1 MPSSA
6 APSRWSRAGGG
17 RTASAV
23 RKGRVICFAL
33 MVAAATVLVA
43 GVPPVGAAQ
52 DNHRIGAY
60 HVQLKL
66 LRLVD
71 TTRATPANGSYPGS
85 PERSLPTLLFL
96 PKRAAGGA
104 ERFPLVVF
112 SPGYGSV
119 PEDYESLLE
128 QWASAGYVVAAVD
141 FPLSSEYAPG
151 GTTLI
156 DVKEQPGDVK
166 FVIEKLI
173 SLNHTPGQPVTNLLD
188 PSRVAVAGH
197 SLGGVTTLA
206 LTANTCCRSLGRLVK
221 AAVVL
226 SAYDYQFDGSGSYFP
241 TDGYHPP
248 TLEVSGTADTTSPLV
263 DTEATY
269 ARTRTPKYQ
278 ALMLGAPHVDFG
290 EPWGP
295 VIDRTVVA
303 FLNDYL
309 AGTGSHAAILKAA
322 NVAGVSKGRYN

>member
-1 MPSSA
+1 MVFVALVA
-6 APSRWSRAGGG
+6 AVVSVLAGG
-17 RTASAV
+17 
-23 RKGRVICFAL
+23 
-33 MVAAATVLVA
+33 
-43 GVPPVGAAQ
+43 VPRAGAAQ
-52 DNHRIGAY
+52 DDHQIGEFRV
-60 HVQLKL
+60 HLKVL
-66 LRLVD
+66 SLVD
-71 TTRATPANGSYPGS
+71 TSRATPANGTYPGS

-96 PKRAAGGA
+96 P
-104 ERFPLVVF
+104 ERSPGSEEQFPLVVF
-112 SPGYGSV
+112 SPGYASI

-128 QWASAGYVVAAVD
+128 QWASAGYVVAAVN

-156 DVKEQPGDVK
+156 DVANQPGDVK

-173 SLNHTPGQPVTNLLD
+173 SLDHTRGDPVTHLLD
-188 PSRVAVAGH
+188 VSRVAVAGH

-206 LTANTCCRSLGRLVK
+206 LTANSCCRSLGRLIK

-248 TLEVSGTADTTSPLV
+248 TLEVSGTADTTSPLT

-269 ARTRTPKYQ
+269 SQTLSPKYQ

-290 EPWGP
+290 KPWGP

-303 FLNDYL
+303 FLNLYL
-309 AGTGSHAAILKAA
+309 ADTGSHAAIMKAL
-322 NVAGVSKGRYN
+322 NVPGVSKGRFD

>member
-1 MPSSA
+1 MCSA
-6 APSRWSRAGGG
+6 TGVARAD
-17 RTASAV
+17 AV
-23 RKGRVICFAL
+23 STGLLARRGRVLTVAL
-33 MVAAATVLVA
+33 VVVVATVLAA
-43 GVPPVGAAQ
+43 GPRPAGAAQ
-52 DNHRIGAY
+52 DNHRIGEY
-60 HVQLKL
+60 RVHLKL
-66 LRLVD
+66 LHLVD

-85 PERSLPTLLFL
+85 SERSLPTLLFL
-96 PKRAAGGA
+96 PRRSAGND
-104 ERFPLVVF
+104 EQFPLVVF
-112 SPGYGSV
+112 SPGYGSI

-128 QWASAGYVVAAVD
+128 QWASAGYVVAALN

-156 DVKEQPGDVK
+156 DVKNQPGDVT

-173 SLNHTPGQPVTNLLD
+173 SLDHAHGDPVTNLLD
-188 PSRVAVAGH
+188 TSRVAVAGH

-206 LTANTCCRSLGRLVK
+206 LTANTCCRSLGRLIK

-226 SAYDYQFDGSGSYFP
+226 SAYDYQFEGSGSYFP

-248 TLEVSGTADTTSPLV
+248 TLEVSGTADPTSPLA

-269 ARTRTPKYQ
+269 SQTQRPKYQ

-290 EPWGP
+290 EPWGQ

-303 FLNDYL
+303 FFNAYL
-309 AGTGSHAAILKAA
+309 AGTGSRAAILHAS
-322 NVAGVSKGRYN
+322 NVPGVSKGRFN

>member
-1 MPSSA
+1 MISA
-6 APSRWSRAGGG
+6 AVTVA
-17 RTASAV
+17 
-23 RKGRVICFAL
+23 
-33 MVAAATVLVA
+33 VAALLGAA
-43 GVPPVGAAQ
+43 VPPAGATQ

-60 HVQLKL
+60 RVQLKQ

-71 TTRATPANGSYPGS
+71 TTRVTPANGSYAGS
-85 PERSLPTLLFL
+85 PVRSLPTLLFL
-96 PKRAAGGA
+96 PKRSAGDA

-151 GTTLI
+151 GTSLV
-156 DVKEQPGDVK
+156 DVKDQPGDVK

-173 SLNHTPGQPVTNLLD
+173 SLDHTRGEPVTNLLD

-206 LTANTCCRSLGRLVK
+206 LTANTCCRSLGRLIK

-226 SAYDYQFDGSGSYFP
+226 SAYAYQFDGSGSYFP

-278 ALMLGAPHVDFG
+278 AVMLGAPHVDFV

>member
-1 MPSSA
+1 MV
-6 APSRWSRAGGG
+6 
-17 RTASAV
+17 T
-23 RKGRVICFAL
+23 
-33 MVAAATVLVA
+33 VAAGLAA
-43 GVPPVGAAQ
+43 GVPPAGAAQ
-52 DNHRIGAY
+52 DNHRIGDY
-60 HVQLKL
+60 RVQLTL
-66 LRLVD
+66 LHLVD

-96 PKRAAGGA
+96 PKRSAGDD

-128 QWASAGYVVAAVD
+128 QWASAGYVVAAVN

-151 GTTLI
+151 GTSLV
-156 DVKEQPGDVK
+156 DVKDQPGDVK
-166 FVIEKLI
+166 FVIERLI
-173 SLNHTPGQPVTNLLD
+173 SLDHTRGEPVTNLLET
-188 PSRVAVAGH
+188 SRVAVAGH

-206 LTANTCCRSLGRLVK
+206 LTANTCCRSLGNLIK

-226 SAYDYQFDGSGSYFP
+226 SAYGYQFDGSGNYFP

-269 ARTRTPKYQ
+269 ARTHTPKYQ
-278 ALMLGAPHVDFG
+278 ALMLGAPHVDFAK
-290 EPWGP
+290 PWGP

-303 FLNDYL
+303 FFNDYL
-309 AGTGSHAAILKAA
+309 PGTGSHAAILKAA

>member
-1 MPSSA
+1 M
-6 APSRWSRAGGG
+6 
-17 RTASAV
+17 
-23 RKGRVICFAL
+23 ICFAL
-33 MVAAATVLVA
+33 MVAVATVLAA
-43 GVPPVGAAQ
+43 GVPPAGAAQ
-52 DNHRIGAY
+52 DNHRIGEY
-60 HVQLKL
+60 RVQLRL

-71 TTRATPANGSYPGS
+71 TSRATPANGSYPGS

-96 PKRAAGGA
+96 PKRGTGDD

-119 PEDYESLLE
+119 PEDYESLLQ
-128 QWASAGYVVAAVD
+128 QWASAGYVVAAVT

-156 DVKEQPGDVK
+156 DVKDQPGDVK

-173 SLNHTPGQPVTNLLD
+173 SLDHARGEPVTNLLD
-188 PSRVAVAGH
+188 TSRVAVAGH

-206 LTANTCCRSLGRLVK
+206 LTANTCCRSLGRLIK

-241 TDGYHPP
+241 TGGYHPP
-248 TLEVSGTADTTSPLV
+248 TLEVSGTADPTSPLV

-269 ARTRTPKYQ
+269 ARTQTPKYQ
-278 ALMLGAPHVDFG
+278 ALMLGAPHVDFAQ
-290 EPWGP
+290 PWGP

-303 FLNDYL
+303 FFNDYL
-309 AGTGSHAAILKAA
+309 AGTGSHAAILKAS